1 VPQGKGARFGKRPL
15 QKLTQEKADPSAAAR
30 TRRGP
35 PVGMTNWGW
44 VGEGLTPEGVS
55 YSRGELQQRAM
66 GEATV

>member
-15 QKLTQEKADPSAAAR
+15 QKLTKKSRSLRCGPHKARASGRDDKL
-30 TRRGP
+30 GL
-35 PVGMTNWGW
+35 GWGRPH
-44 VGEGLTPEGVS
+44 PEGVS